1 MKKVER
7 SVLFLSIVI
16 RMIYETEADIL
27 ILRNNRTPIS
37 FFLLVSQ
44 QRSSIARIRCKIGG
58 DRSGNKN
65 ARFDERRER
74 EKTGSKQE
82 ILCWLP
88 FKLDS
93 ELITLKRIMPIGVI
107 QWWEPMSSSLSMIIF
122 QSFFFLLYHIYDLVI
137 RSIELINS

>member
-1 MKKVER
+1 MER

-93 ELITLKRIMPIGVI
+93 ELITLKRIMPIIGVI

>member
-1 MKKVER
+1 MER

-122 QSFFFLLYHIYDLVI
+122 QSFFFSSLSHLWLGYSLD
-137 RSIELINS
+137 RINQ